1 MQQIQF
7 VQSKNSLPRN
17 VGVIFLIVDLGIFI
31 VVQIGAENQAA
42 AHLEGSSCKIDK
54 QRTEHLVVG

>member
-17 VGVIFLIVDLGIFI
+17 AGVIFLIVDLGIFI

-42 AHLEGSSCKIDK
+42 AHLEGFKISS
-54 QRTEHLVVG
+54 